1 MKKKTNIMQMAVW
14 GLSLLPLLLVLIF
27 YGKLPEQIPTHWGFD
42 GQVTYGAKSNLW
54 MLAGISIVLSVIF
67 YGLALIDP
75 KKKNY
80 SKFRT
85 SYLIIQLMVQLILV
99 FTTSIIIIESFWP
112 GSVDVGTVICALIGL
127 VFVVMGN
134 LMPRFRQ
141 NYFIGFRTPWTLSSE
156 VVWNKTNRLGG
167 RMMFGAGFLG
177 VLGALIPNDYWKM
190 GMLLVPLLVAGIVP
204 SVMSYVW
211 YRQTVKEES

>member
-167 RMMFGAGFLG
+167 RMMFGAGFFG
-177 VLGALIPNDYWKM
+177 VLGALIPNDNWKM